1 MLDAIGRGA
10 VLAPSGATEAAGEA
24 AVAASGMA
32 GALRSAH
39 GQPAEAAR
47 APDVLRLN
55 AADARLQRQDV
66 GRVLAALEARVSS
79 LETPARPRWVEALR
93 IGPLRRPETPP
104 ALALLRDLQRQLAA
118 GSAPALDIRESARFS
133 LQMEKLAGL
142 LPSGGPRPE
151 ISRGLAE
158 LSERL
163 ALHGHAAW
171 AQLARSEA
179 ETQLLP
185 QFARFDRPGA
195 SSERHVGGS
204 VGVGLG
210 LGEGGVGAK
219 ASFNVGLGWGRSVDN
234 DDEGFVFRN
243 RSKTATASA
252 AIGGGVGVAKL
263 SVGVDGRAQHT
274 RYEEYDSAT
283 AFVKLNA
290 DTLGRASRRD
300 TLGQGARAAVGAL
313 IRLFRPGHGNELKHY
328 HRLQQQAAD
337 QQQRLGVLLGWLG
350 QRDAS
355 APLPGSRPAVVP
367 SGDIVSVKGG
377 ASARAEAAGL
387 SAGVGVSVERIDI
400 HAKAWTPYWRALA
413 SPRQAARD
421 PEIAAQRLA
430 GIEAQAQALFDGPR
444 DRAGA
449 RPLSRLSA
457 VASARALREC
467 GPEVLLKA
475 AQGLAAELDHFCAVA
490 QQLDAG
496 IGKRQGGARVERSI
510 ADSWRGR
517 SREDVLANMALAHA
531 ALMVAA
537 AERPEAAPAA
547 QALADIAPRLYA
559 PPIRHNAGA
568 LARRT
573 AFLDT
578 LELKIVERS
587 HTLNLGGGIGPLGVK
602 AEATL
607 VERLRVHLNPVRA
620 GDYKDLRLTLSGS
633 LADAGALDK
642 LKGALM
648 AQLAPHGLAEALPA
662 ALADAQS
669 ALSGQLGGGVT
680 LLLRFYRPQYHS
692 EADFPAR
699 AAGFRL
705 QLSRVSASG
714 EAALSVSGGV
724 PLQPGVSLELGLN
737 AGASAGVVLRERWG
751 DNSLSAPMMHYLH
764 LQAVGEAERWP
775 DLRLDQRPALQGL
788 FRRLAEPGSAVR
800 AEAEYFLRRQPQD
813 GFGERFAEAMR
824 GHGDG
829 EAGFTRAEAALEE
842 LMQRQYPLWQADKLA
857 FPGWSESPA
866 AA

>member
-1 MLDAIGRGA
+1 MLDAISRGA
-10 VLAPSGATEAAGEA
+10 VAAPGGAAVMASGAAAEAPGL
-24 AVAASGMA
+24 A
-32 GALRSAH
+32 GALRSA
-39 GQPAEAAR
+39 QCRPAEAAR
-47 APDVLRLN
+47 APDELKLS
-55 AADARLQRQDV
+55 AADSSLQRRDV
-66 GRVLAALEARVSS
+66 GRVLAALEGRVGS
-79 LETPARPRWVEALR
+79 LEAPARPRWVEALR
-93 IGPLRRPETPP
+93 IGPFRRQETPP

-118 GSAPALDIRESARFS
+118 GSGPTLDMRESARFS
-133 LQMEKLAGL
+133 LQLEKLAGL
-142 LPSGGPRPE
+142 LPSGGPRAE
-151 ISRGLAE
+151 LGRGLAE

-171 AQLARSEA
+171 ARLARAEA

-195 SSERHVGGS
+195 SSERHVGIDAGI
-204 VGVGLG
+204 GLG
-210 LGEGGVGAK
+210 LGEGGTGAK
-219 ASFNVGLGWGRSVDN
+219 AVFKVGVGWGRSVDN

-243 RSKTATASA
+243 RSKAASA
-252 AIGGGVGVAKL
+252 SASIAGGVGVAKL
-263 SVGVDGRAQHT
+263 SGGVDGRVQHT

-290 DTLGRASRRD
+290 DTLGHASRRD

-377 ASARAEAAGL
+377 AGASASAAGL

-430 GIEAQAQALFDGPR
+430 GIEARAQGLFDGPR
-444 DRAGA
+444 ERAGA
-449 RPLSRLSA
+449 RPLSRLTGA
-457 VASARALREC
+457 ASAQALRDS
-467 GPEVLLKA
+467 GPDALLKA
-475 AQGLAAELDHFCAVA
+475 ARGLAAEFDHFCAVA

-496 IGKRQGGARVERSI
+496 VGRRHGGARVERSI

-531 ALMVAA
+531 ALMLAA

-559 PPIRHNAGA
+559 PPIRHDAEA

-578 LELKIVERS
+578 LELRIVERS
-587 HTLNLGGGIGPLGVK
+587 HTLNLGGGIGPLGLK

-607 VERLRVHLNPVRA
+607 IERQRVHLNPVRA

-680 LLLRFYRPQYHS
+680 LLLRFYKPQYQG
-692 EADFPAR
+692 EADFPSS

-705 QLSRVSASG
+705 QLSRVLASG
-714 EAALSVSGGV
+714 EAALALSGGV

-737 AGASAGVVLRERWG
+737 AGASAGIVLRERWG

-764 LQAVGEAERWP
+764 LQAVGEAARWP

-813 GFGERFAEAMR
+813 GFGERFDAAMR

-829 EAGFTRAEAALEE
+829 EAGFRRAEAALEE

-857 FPGWSESPA
+857 FPGWSESPVA
-866 AA
+866 A